1 LIGALVPPGAMLH
14 RFPQLFVT
22 SFACAWAS
30 DDVALIGDGLESPAL
45 DENRPQRNCN
55 ETSAHQYQ
63 GSQEHNPDGDDNG
76 LRSSPVV
83 SRRSDAIRHRAFVT

>member
-1 LIGALVPPGAMLH
+1 MLH